1 MKQLFYLS
9 ALGLAMASLAACEN
23 DPSNPGDF
31 SRKSEL
37 EVVQVRSL
45 TTGEVYPLK
54 VARSIDTTYRYS
66 YNVYDTL
73 KDASGE
79 PILDGA
85 GKLQITTEKAYYNSK
100 VTAKFVEFEPIVFP
114 SYQDIDVDTISID
127 LNSNANWIS
136 DADKMSPLDEEVT
149 WYSVVNSTISGGGDG
164 AMLIGVNRYSASM
177 SRHIKVR
184 QVLTRDST
192 VMYRLTLKHTGLK
205 YTGE

>member
-23 DPSNPGDF
+23 EPSNPGDF
-31 SRKSEL
+31 SLKSEL
-37 EVVQVRSL
+37 EIVQVRSL
-45 TTGEVYPLK
+45 TTGEVYPLN
-54 VARSIDTTYRYS
+54 VVRSIDSTYRYS

-114 SYQDIDVDTISID
+114 SYQDIEVDTICID
-127 LNSNANWIS
+127 LRSNANWIS
-136 DADKMSPLDEEVT
+136 DADKMSPSDEAVT
-149 WYSVVNSTISGGGDG
+149 WYDVLNSSISGGGDG
-164 AMLIGVNRYSASM
+164 TMLIGVNRFLGAT

-192 VMYRLTLKHTGLK
+192 VMYRFTFKHNGTA